1 MKMEPYTPAQ
11 LRPQLVL
18 LAEWVQKETFQHHSV
33 NVPWWILFYVLQ
45 GQFQYQIGKHEGV
58 AGPDDLLLC
67 PPHTLFRRH
76 MILPSTFLLVNFNW
90 FSPLGERIDSD
101 RQLMPNPAGKFVI
114 QDMQRLAST
123 HLHFQ
128 KLLDRID
135 SFALERR
142 DFLLQDL
149 WQLYTWEWDCAQRD
163 LREQAIDPLMKRAE
177 QLLRHHAMGRLSL
190 KSISSELGLS
200 AVQFT
205 RRFKAVYGSSP
216 TDYVTS
222 IRLSKVRTLLLET
235 QLTLNEIASQCG
247 YENGLYLSRVF
258 SQKMNISP
266 SQYRQSHHI

>member
-1 MKMEPYTPAQ
+1 MKPYTPAQ
-11 LRPQLVL
+11 LNPQLIL
-18 LAEWVQKETFQHHSV
+18 LAEWVQKEAFLHQTV
-33 NVPWWILFYVLQ
+33 NVPVWILFYVLQ
-45 GQFQYQIGKHEGV
+45 GKFHYQIGKHEGI

-67 PPHTLFRRH
+67 PPHTQFNRH
-76 MILPSTFLLVNFNW
+76 MIRSSTFLIMNFNW
-90 FSPLGERIDSD
+90 FSPQGERIESD
-101 RQLMPNPAGKFVI
+101 RQLMPSPVGKFVI
-114 QDMQRLAST
+114 QDMQRLTST

-142 DFLLQDL
+142 NFLLQDL
-149 WQLYTWEWDCAQRD
+149 WQLFTWEWDSAQRD
-163 LREQAIDPLMKRAE
+163 LREQVVDPLMKRAE
-177 QLLRHHAMGRLSL
+177 QQLRHHAMGRLSL
-190 KSISSELGLS
+190 KSLSSGLDLS

-205 RRFKAVYGSSP
+205 RRFKAVYGMSP

-222 IRLSKVRTLLLET
+222 LRLSKVRTLLLET

-258 SQKMNISP
+258 SQKMHISP